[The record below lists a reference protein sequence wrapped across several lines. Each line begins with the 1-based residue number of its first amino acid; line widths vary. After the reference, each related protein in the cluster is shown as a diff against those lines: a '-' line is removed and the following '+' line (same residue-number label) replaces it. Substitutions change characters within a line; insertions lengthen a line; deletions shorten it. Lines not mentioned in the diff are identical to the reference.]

1 MAAVRTTLAE
11 RLLDLLYPS
20 FCAACPARLESP
32 PSPTL
37 LCRACRGKFV
47 AIDPRASCSICLR
60 PLPLGANGSARC
72 GACTPTSARERTLAV
87 WRYQSPVSDA
97 IRATKFGRL
106 PFVAEAL
113 ARLALDRLPLA
124 ELAEIDLVVPI
135 PMPTTRRLLRGFD
148 QAEIVARVVAAALRR
163 PMACALR
170 RPQLVERAQV
180 RLRAAERRNRAAHR
194 FQAQGGS
201 DLSGKRIL
209 LVDDVVTTGSTL
221 EEGARALRRAGA
233 LTVQALA
240 LAATPS
246 RSWAPGAP

>member
-1 MAAVRTTLAE
+1 MAARWPALAG

-20 FCAACPARLESP
+20 CCAACAARLESP

-37 LCRACRGKFV
+37 LCRACRGKLV
-47 AIDPRASCSICLR
+47 AIDSRASCSICLR
-60 PLPLGANGSARC
+60 PLPRSGSALPRC
-72 GACTPTSARERTLAV
+72 GACLAASARERTLAV

-97 IRATKFGRL
+97 IRAMKFGRL

-124 ELAEIDLVVPI
+124 ALAEIDLVVPI
-135 PMPTTRRLLRGFD
+135 PMPTARRLLRGFD
-148 QAEIVARVVAAALRR
+148 PAAIVARVVAGALHRPLAGALDRPRLAART
-163 PMACALR
+163 
-170 RPQLVERAQV
+170 QV
-180 RLRAAERRNRAAHR
+180 RLRARERRNRDALR
-194 FQAQGGS
+194 FRTRGGV
-201 DLSGKRIL
+201 DLAGKRIL

-221 EEGARALRRAGA
+221 EEGARALRGAGA

-246 RSWAPGAP
+246 RSWDGAP